1 MALLQVT
8 GLVQETISHNQRFQ
22 FERFLDA
29 LRTVS
34 HAWCNFLPVYVN
46 AVMFG
51 TLKDDSLWINILTPK
66 NCLKGHWTI
75 F

>member
-8 GLVQETISHNQRFQ
+8 GLVQETISHNQPFQ

-34 HAWCNFLPVYVN
+34 HVWGNFLPGYVN
-46 AVMFG
+46 AVIFG
-51 TLKDDSLWINILTPK
+51 ILKDDSLWINILTSK
-66 NCLKGHWTI
+66 NCLKGHSTI